1 MEAFITKQEGKLFR
15 ALETLLTNSVD
26 KVGLPKKATTKQLH
40 KAQKALFNY
49 EKYERENR
57 ALANER

>member
-15 ALETLLTNSVD
+15 ALETLLTNSID
-26 KVGLPKKATTKQLH
+26 NVGLPKKATAKQLH
-40 KAQKALFNY
+40 KAQQALFD
-49 EKYERENR
+49 YERYERKNR